1 MRRLLLLVVGG
12 RVPDE
17 NVKPIADWLADP
29 KSHGIAVFQVPERGA
44 RLVLVDI
51 DSGAA
56 LADTDG
62 AVNLAVL
69 NHTYDP
75 WPPDAVEVAEAAL
88 RLGANP
94 YDVLEAVKSY
104 IGEPKDG
111 DPEDGDG

>member
-1 MRRLLLLVVGG
+1 VVRRLLLLVVGG

-44 RLVLVDI
+44 RLVLVDV
-51 DSGAA
+51 DSGVA

-69 NHTYDP
+69 NHTHNP
-75 WPPDAVEVAEAAL
+75 FPPDAVEVAEAAL
-88 RLGANP
+88 RLG
-94 YDVLEAVKSY
+94 
-104 IGEPKDG
+104 G
-111 DPEDGDG
+111 DDAALALLTVEWVHAQDFR